1 MNWKEKFI
9 QKKQT
14 RNDTL
19 TFKNDK
25 VLKSHSEP
33 VTAVQLDSSGDLLFT
48 GSFDCT
54 VKSKCPSLPLPLPN
68 KPIPTI
74 QSYTNN
80 VFLVVWDTT
89 RPAVM
94 FSIAAHR
101 DIVSCLQFL
110 GDRFSVTQ
118 LFTGSWDNTV
128 KVSKDSMPLSF
139 LILSLF

>member
-1 MNWKEKFI
+1 MSKKEMNWKEKFI

-54 VKSKCPSLPLPLPN
+54 VKSKYFLPPP
-68 KPIPTI
+68 PPPT
-74 QSYTNN
+74 
-80 VFLVVWDTT
+80 
-89 RPAVM
+89 P
-94 FSIAAHR
+94 
-101 DIVSCLQFL
+101 
-110 GDRFSVTQ
+110 Q
-118 LFTGSWDNTV
+118 LN
-128 KVSKDSMPLSF
+128 
-139 LILSLF
+139 